1 MKLRELLDLKKESI
15 VSIVG
20 AGGKTSLMFNLAEEL
35 KEDSKVLVTTT
46 TKIFMPNK
54 DQYDYMCLNKK
65 DYLDYSQI
73 NNKGIYIFGSSLN
86 KAGKVVGLD
95 SSTIETVSESFNYT
109 LIEADGSKMKPIKG
123 WGINEPVIYQ
133 KTNKTIGVLDIKTIG
148 KTINGTNVHR
158 LKEFL
163 KLTNST
169 INEPINIQHII
180 SLILHSN
187 GLFKN
192 ALGERILFI
201 NKVENAD
208 ELFLANKLL
217 EALLEKSNIC
227 FNKVIIGS
235 LMSKKYQLAFS
246 CI

>member
-1 MKLRELLDLKKESI
+1 MKLRELLDLRKESI

-35 KEDSKVLVTTT
+35 KEESKVLVTTT

-73 NNKGIYIFGSSLN
+73 KNKGIYIFGSSLN
-86 KAGKVVGLD
+86 EAGKIVGLD
-95 SSTIETVSESFNYT
+95 SSILETVSESFNYT

-123 WGINEPVIYQ
+123 WGINEPVIYK

-158 LKEFL
+158 LEDFL

-169 INEPINIQHII
+169 INEAINIRHLI
-180 SLILHSN
+180 SLILHPD

-192 ALGERILFI
+192 ALGEKILFI
-201 NKVENAD
+201 NKIENAD
-208 ELFLANKLL
+208 ELLMANKLL

-235 LMSKKYQLAFS
+235 LMSKKYQLAF
-246 CI
+246 